1 MKQVIPIDEV
11 YYRQSPP
18 VPNRPYSLNENF
30 DTHYNYQNL
39 LECLQTW
46 NSFNK
51 DEVICFEQA
60 LNVLNCVLENGSPMQ
75 KATATSV
82 VQGITGQLKSPK
94 NVVKTLSN
102 GVKNVSESNKEYYDK
117 ISESLNKNIE
127 ECRVISNHE
136 LISKRYGV
144 DSFIRENTVFD
155 KDYECVIAELCSYI
169 DTYKFG
175 LDSKYKVALEET
187 LYAMR
192 RANVPI
198 TEQQIVEAVTD
209 YFAAVDMHPKDTNGK
224 IFEIMEQV
232 IDKNR
237 FFSDSSYP
245 AALRESLTRVN
256 DGEIETDLEDLIR
269 TNINEGVDFDSNVIS
284 KVKAMCKKYCSK
296 YHVDYD
302 DGTKIADMISKVTN
316 QSRRSICVIRDTV
329 APSSISNVKNDIE
342 TAFKKLKLSDYS
354 LECKRTPFLVP
365 VPMDGLIVTLIK
377 KESVHESYLTESAS
391 EKWRTAVE
399 AFKAMPKKTEGALK
413 SLIDTLFIVH
423 RDEDII
429 NNSYNFLS
437 LVFYYTVW
445 VGTLSIGIA
454 PGIIGAIAL
463 KTINYNMERKY
474 MDRVLKKWYAH
485 RDSVHRKMEKCS
497 DEEKKKKFE
506 EYLKTIDKNIE
517 KLEEHSDS
525 LRGEDEKKSTDKRP
539 TNYTGKKD
547 DDFGDFD
554 MNFDDMK
561 FDESAR
567 DAILDLKVIAEA
579 VSTIKWDDTTSERL
593 LEQDMVASMNGD
605 DLEYISEMAIK
616 YPRLLNPRRV
626 LEAVDYRMKLYS
638 ESKDDPLYLN
648 RTILSENKNKLE
660 KAIDAQ
666 ATPEKEDT
674 DKDVIKELNE
684 IAIFSTVV
692 DQRLSAMNELSITS
706 NLKLAAD
713 KLMGVASSLSDKEQI
728 ISRNID
734 GACRFLQRSIE
745 KSMSMENREAVIR
758 GDILPSMSKIIKWVC
773 IIGGAAF
780 IHVGLAAVILLGKF
794 AMDKKIRTKERQMV
808 VDELDV
814 ELKMIDKYIADADAA
829 KDYKKEKE
837 LLLIKK
843 KLQHQNDRLKWNIKL
858 HWGDKNV
865 DVPLANKEGD

>member
-18 VPNRPYSLNENF
+18 APNRPYSLNENF

-51 DEVICFEQA
+51 DEVVCFEQA

-82 VQGITGQLKSPK
+82 VQGITGQLRSPK
-94 NVVKTLSN
+94 NVSKTLSN
-102 GVKNVSESNKEYYDK
+102 GMKNVSESNKEYYDK
-117 ISESLNKNIE
+117 ISESLDKNIE

-245 AALRESLTRVN
+245 AALRESLNRTENTASN
-256 DGEIETDLEDLIR
+256 D
-269 TNINEGVDFDSNVIS
+269 V
-284 KVKAMCKKYCSK
+284 
-296 YHVDYD
+296 
-302 DGTKIADMISKVTN
+302 
-316 QSRRSICVIRDTV
+316 
-329 APSSISNVKNDIE
+329 
-342 TAFKKLKLSDYS
+342 S
-354 LECKRTPFLVP
+354 LESTMLTAITEEKA
-365 VPMDGLIVTLIK
+365 IV
-377 KESVHESYLTESAS
+377 ESAS

-399 AFKAMPKKTEGALK
+399 AFKAMPKKTESALK
-413 SLIDTLFIVH
+413 SLIDILFIVH

-561 FDESAR
+561 FDESTR

-593 LEQDMVASMNGD
+593 LEQNMVASMNGD

-638 ESKDDPLYLN
+638 ESKEDPLYLN

-684 IAIFSTVV
+684 IAIFSAVV

>member
-18 VPNRPYSLNENF
+18 VADKPYSLNENF
-30 DTHYNYQNL
+30 KSNYNYNNL
-39 LECLQTW
+39 LECLQRW
-46 NSFNK
+46 NSYSKN
-51 DEVICFEQA
+51 EAVCFEQA
-60 LNVLNCVLENGSPMQ
+60 LNVFNCVLENGSPIQ

-82 VQGITGQLKSPK
+82 VQRITGQLKSPK
-94 NVVKTLSN
+94 NASKTLSD
-102 GVKNVSESNKEYYDK
+102 GVKNVSESNKVYYDK
-117 ISESLNKNIE
+117 ISESLNRNIE
-127 ECRVISNHE
+127 ECRVISNHD
-136 LISKRYGV
+136 LISKRFGV

-155 KDYECVIAELCSYI
+155 KDYNCVIAELCSYI
-169 DTYKFG
+169 DTYNFG

-192 RANVPI
+192 RANIPI

-224 IFEIMEQV
+224 LFEVMEQV
-232 IDKNR
+232 IENNK

-245 AALRESLTRVN
+245 TALKESLTMTN
-256 DGEIETDLEDLIR
+256 DGEIKTDLEEL
-269 TNINEGVDFDSNVIS
+269 FKS
-284 KVKAMCKKYCSK
+284 KEEA
-296 YHVDYD
+296 
-302 DGTKIADMISKVTN
+302 
-316 QSRRSICVIRDTV
+316 CV
-329 APSSISNVKNDIE
+329 
-342 TAFKKLKLSDYS
+342 
-354 LECKRTPFLVP
+354 
-365 VPMDGLIVTLIK
+365 M
-377 KESVHESYLTESAS
+377 ESAS
-391 EKWRTAVE
+391 EKWKAAVE
-399 AFKAMPKKTEGALK
+399 AFKAMPKKSEGALK
-413 SLIDTLFIVH
+413 SLADTLFIVH

-429 NNSYNFLS
+429 NNSYNLLS

-445 VGTLSIGIA
+445 VGALSIGIA
-454 PGIIGAIAL
+454 PGIITAIAL
-463 KTINYNMERKY
+463 KTINYTAERRY

-506 EYLKTIDKNIE
+506 EYLKSIDKNIE
-517 KLEEHSDS
+517 KLEEHSDK
-525 LRGEDEKKSTDKRP
+525 LRGEDEKKSADKRP
-539 TNYTGKKD
+539 ENYSGKKD
-547 DDFGDFD
+547 DDFSDFD
-554 MNFDDMK
+554 MNFDFK
-561 FDESAR
+561 FDEAAK
-567 DAILDLKVIAEA
+567 DAIMDLKVMAEA
-579 VSTIKWDDTTSERL
+579 VSTIKWDDTISEKL

-605 DLEYISEMAIK
+605 DLEYISEMAVK
-616 YPRLLNPRRV
+616 YPGLLNPRRV
-626 LEAVDYRMKLYS
+626 LEAVDYRTKLYKETS
-638 ESKDDPLYLN
+638 DDPLYLN
-648 RTILSENKNKLE
+648 RTILSECKNKLE

-684 IAIFSTVV
+684 IAVFSTVV

-758 GDILPSMSKIIKWVC
+758 GDILPSVSKIIKWVC

-780 IHVGLAAVILLGKF
+780 IHVGLAALVILFKF

-814 ELKMIDKYIADADAA
+814 ELKMVDKYIADADAN

-843 KLQHQNDRLKWNIKL
+843 KLQHQSDRLKWNIKL
-858 HWGDKNV
+858 QWGDKNV
-865 DVPLANKEGD
+865 DIPRKEEGD

>member
-51 DEVICFEQA
+51 DEVVCFEQA

-82 VQGITGQLKSPK
+82 VQGITGQLRSPK
-94 NVVKTLSN
+94 NVSKTLSN

-155 KDYECVIAELCSYI
+155 KDYEYVIAELCSYI

-209 YFAAVDMHPKDTNGK
+209 YFAAVDIHPKDTNGK

-232 IDKNR
+232 IDKNH

-245 AALRESLTRVN
+245 AALRESLNRTDTASN
-256 DGEIETDLEDLIR
+256 D
-269 TNINEGVDFDSNVIS
+269 V
-284 KVKAMCKKYCSK
+284 
-296 YHVDYD
+296 
-302 DGTKIADMISKVTN
+302 
-316 QSRRSICVIRDTV
+316 
-329 APSSISNVKNDIE
+329 
-342 TAFKKLKLSDYS
+342 S
-354 LECKRTPFLVP
+354 LEST
-365 VPMDGLIVTLIK
+365 M
-377 KESVHESYLTESAS
+377 LTAITEEKAVVESAS

-561 FDESAR
+561 FDESTR

-648 RTILSENKNKLE
+648 RTILSENKSKLE

-684 IAIFSTVV
+684 IAIFSAVV

>member
-82 VQGITGQLKSPK
+82 VQGITGQLRSPK
-94 NVVKTLSN
+94 NVSKTLSN

-155 KDYECVIAELCSYI
+155 KDYEYVIAELCSYI

-209 YFAAVDMHPKDTNGK
+209 YFAAVDIHPKDTNGK

-232 IDKNR
+232 IDKNH

-245 AALRESLTRVN
+245 AALRESLNRTDTASN
-256 DGEIETDLEDLIR
+256 D
-269 TNINEGVDFDSNVIS
+269 V
-284 KVKAMCKKYCSK
+284 
-296 YHVDYD
+296 
-302 DGTKIADMISKVTN
+302 
-316 QSRRSICVIRDTV
+316 
-329 APSSISNVKNDIE
+329 
-342 TAFKKLKLSDYS
+342 S
-354 LECKRTPFLVP
+354 LEST
-365 VPMDGLIVTLIK
+365 M
-377 KESVHESYLTESAS
+377 LTAITEEKAVVESAS

-561 FDESAR
+561 FDESTR

-605 DLEYISEMAIK
+605 DLEYISEKYIK
-616 YPRLLNPRRV
+616 SGLLTKHP
-626 LEAVDYRMKLYS
+626 
-638 ESKDDPLYLN
+638 ES
-648 RTILSENKNKLE
+648 IG
-660 KAIDAQ
+660 
-666 ATPEKEDT
+666 
-674 DKDVIKELNE
+674 
-684 IAIFSTVV
+684 STC
-692 DQRLSAMNELSITS
+692 ITGS
-706 NLKLAAD
+706 L
-713 KLMGVASSLSDKEQI
+713 LSDINTVSFAHKICSLKHAEE
-728 ISRNID
+728 ISDNKTYYSHSNKIHS
-734 GACRFLQRSIE
+734 LIY
-745 KSMSMENREAVIR
+745 
-758 GDILPSMSKIIKWVC
+758 PSV
-773 IIGGAAF
+773 
-780 IHVGLAAVILLGKF
+780 
-794 AMDKKIRTKERQMV
+794 T
-808 VDELDV
+808 
-814 ELKMIDKYIADADAA
+814 
-829 KDYKKEKE
+829 
-837 LLLIKK
+837 
-843 KLQHQNDRLKWNIKL
+843 
-858 HWGDKNV
+858 
-865 DVPLANKEGD
+865 